1 MRDRKGP
8 VAPICNP
15 IADPARRTFVRGLAL
30 GGITAGLGLW
40 RNPAWALDAAS
51 TAQVLSGTEF
61 DLRIGALPVNL
72 TGRLRQATVVN
83 DSLPAPTLHW
93 REGDTV
99 TLRVTNTLAESSS
112 IHWHGVLLP
121 AAMDGVPGLSFNGI
135 EPGETYVYRFPVRQ
149 AGTYWYHSHSGL
161 QAQTGIYGAIVIE
174 PRTPDPVVFDR
185 DYVVMLSDW
194 TDENPGRVVAKLK
207 NQSDYYNFGQR
218 TAGDFL
224 RDVRRDGFSSTVA
237 DRRMWGQ
244 MRMNPMD
251 LADVSAYTYT
261 YLLNG
266 KPPAA
271 NWTGLFSPGE
281 RIRLRFINAGA
292 MTIFD
297 VRIPGLQMTVV
308 GADGQPVKA
317 VTVDEFRISA
327 GETYD
332 VIVTPDRD
340 QAYTLFAQS
349 MDRSGFAAGTLAPR
363 TGMRAVVPV
372 PDPRVPLSMAD
383 MGHAMPADPGG
394 AMDHSA
400 MDHSMHGEH
409 AGHDMSAMQGEAMP
423 AAITHAATEF
433 GPGVDMRV
441 DYPSTRLDDPGVGL
455 RANGRRVLTYAD
467 LESSFADP
475 DGREPDR
482 TIELHVTGN
491 MERYMWSFD
500 GIPMEAAGPIR
511 LTHGERIRVVLV
523 NDTMMDHPIHLH
535 GMWSD
540 LEDEAGA
547 FRVRK
552 HTINI
557 KAGQKLRYRVTAD
570 AFGRWAYH
578 CHLALHMA
586 GIFRVVIVDR
596 DGADGSDH
604 GGHHHG

>member
-1 MRDRKGP
+1 MHDTKGP
-8 VAPICNP
+8 VAPVCNP

-40 RNPAWALDAAS
+40 RSPAFALDGQYAPEI
-51 TAQVLSGTEF
+51 LRGTDF
-61 DLRIGALPVNL
+61 DLRIGALPVNI
-72 TGRLRQATVVN
+72 TGRQRLATVVN
-83 DSLPAPTLHW
+83 DSLPAPTLYW

-99 TLRVTNTLAESSS
+99 TLRVTNNLAESSS

-135 EPGETYVYRFPVRQ
+135 EPGETFVYRFPVRQ

-161 QAQTGIYGAIVIE
+161 QEQTGVYGAIVIE
-174 PRTPDPVVFDR
+174 PRTPDPVPADR
-185 DYVVMLSDW
+185 DYVVVLSDW
-194 TDENPGRVVAKLK
+194 TDENPARVAAKLK
-207 NQSDYYNFGQR
+207 KQSDYYNFGKR

-224 RDVRRDGFSSTVA
+224 RDVRRDGFFTTVA
-237 DRRMWGQ
+237 ERRMWGG

-251 LADVSAYTYT
+251 LADVSGYTYT

-297 VRIPGLQMTVV
+297 VRIPGLQLTVV
-308 GADGQPVKA
+308 GADGQPVDP

-332 VIVTPDRD
+332 VIVAPEKD

-363 TGMRAVVPV
+363 AGMRAVVPV
-372 PDPRVPLSMAD
+372 PDPRVPLTMAD
-383 MGHAMPADPGG
+383 MGHAMPAGSGDGMDHST
-394 AMDHSA
+394 MDHSA
-400 MDHSMHGEH
+400 HGEH
-409 AGHDMSAMQGEAMP
+409 AGHDMSAMQGSAVP
-423 AAITHAATEF
+423 ATIHHAPTEY
-433 GPGVDMRV
+433 GPAVDMRV
-441 DYPSTRLDDPGVGL
+441 DQPSTRLDDPGVGL
-455 RANGRRVLTYAD
+455 RDNGRRVLTYAD
-467 LESSFADP
+467 LASRFADP
-475 DGREPDR
+475 DGREPGR

-491 MERYMWSFD
+491 MERYRWSFN
-500 GIPMEAAGPIR
+500 GQTMEEAGPIR
-511 LTHGERIRVVLV
+511 LTHGERIRFLLV

-540 LEDEAGA
+540 LEDETGA
-547 FRVRK
+547 FKVRK

-557 KAGQKLRYRVTAD
+557 KAGQQLSYRVTAD

-596 DGADGSDH
+596 EGADAADH
-604 GGHHHG
+604 GGHQHG

>member
-1 MRDRKGP
+1 MHDKKGR

-15 IADPARRTFVRGLAL
+15 IADPGRRTFVRGLAL

-40 RNPAWALDAAS
+40 RNPAWALDARG
-51 TAQVLSGTEF
+51 TPQILSGTEF
-61 DLRIGALPVNL
+61 DLRLGASPVNI
-72 TGRLRQATVVN
+72 TGQPRLATLIN
-83 DSLPAPTLHW
+83 DSLPGPTL
-93 REGDTV
+93 RFRDGDTV
-99 TLRVTNTLAESSS
+99 TVRVTNNLAESSS
-112 IHWHGVLLP
+112 MHWHGVLVP
-121 AAMDGVPGLSFNGI
+121 AAMDGVPGLSYDGI
-135 EPGETYVYRFPVRQ
+135 GPGETFVYRFPVRQ
-149 AGTYWYHSHSGL
+149 TGTYWYHSHSGL
-161 QAQTGIYGAIVIE
+161 QEQTGIYGAIVIE
-174 PRTPDPVVFDR
+174 PRTPDPVACDR

-194 TDENPGRVVAKLK
+194 TDENPARVVAKLK
-207 NQSDYYNFGQR
+207 KQSDYYNHGQR

-224 RDVRRDGFSSTVA
+224 GDVRRDGFFATVA
-237 DRRMWGQ
+237 ERRMWGA

-251 LADVSAYTYT
+251 MADVSGCTYT

-297 VRIPGLQMTVV
+297 VRIPGLQMTVI
-308 GADGQPVKA
+308 GTDGQPVRPVA
-317 VTVDEFRISA
+317 VDEFRISA

-332 VIVTPDRD
+332 VIVTPDQD

-363 TGMRAVVPV
+363 AGMSAVVPV
-372 PDPRVPLSMAD
+372 PDRRVPLTMAD
-383 MGHAMPADPGG
+383 MGHAMPADSGA

-400 MDHSMHGEH
+400 HSMH
-409 AGHDMSAMQGEAMP
+409 AGHDMSAMEGGGAP
-423 AAITHAATEF
+423 AVITHAATEF

-441 DYPSTRLDDPGVGL
+441 DQPSTRLDDPGVGL
-455 RANGRRVLTYAD
+455 RDNGRRVLTYAD
-467 LESSFADP
+467 LESVYDDP
-475 DGREPDR
+475 DGREPGR

-500 GIPMEAAGPIR
+500 GIPMEEAGPIR
-511 LTHGERIRVVLV
+511 LIHGERIRVVLV

-535 GMWSD
+535 GLWSD

-547 FRVRK
+547 FKVRK

-557 KAGQKLRYRVTAD
+557 KAGQKLSYRVAAD

-596 DGADGSDH
+596 DGADAGGH

>member
-1 MRDRKGP
+1 MRDTKGR
-8 VAPICNP
+8 VAPTRNP

-40 RNPAWALDAAS
+40 RNPAWALDAQS
-51 TAQVLSGTEF
+51 TPEILSGTEF
-61 DLRIGALPVNL
+61 DLRIGELPVNL
-72 TGRLRQATVVN
+72 TGRSRYATVIN
-83 DSLPAPTLHW
+83 DSLPAPTLYW

-99 TLRVTNTLAESSS
+99 TLRVTNNLAESTSV
-112 IHWHGVLLP
+112 HWHGVLLP
-121 AAMDGVPGLSFNGI
+121 AAMDGVPGLSYNGI
-135 EPGETYVYRFPVRQ
+135 EPGETFVYRFPVRQ

-161 QAQTGIYGAIVIE
+161 QAQTGIYGAIVIA
-174 PRTPDPVVFDR
+174 PRTPDPFACDR

-194 TDENPGRVVAKLK
+194 TDENPARVLAKLK
-207 NQSDYYNFGQR
+207 SQSDYYNFWQR

-224 RDVRRDGFSSTVA
+224 SDVGRDGFSTTVA
-237 DRRMWGQ
+237 NRRMWGQ
-244 MRMNPMD
+244 MRMNPTD

-261 YLLNG
+261 YMLNG

-271 NWTGLFSPGE
+271 NWTGIFNPGE
-281 RIRLRFINAGA
+281 RIRLRLINAGA

-308 GADGQPVKA
+308 GADGQPVNP
-317 VTVDEFRISA
+317 VTVDELRISA

-332 VIVTPDRD
+332 VIVTPDQD

-363 TGMRAVVPV
+363 AGMHAVVPV
-372 PDPRVPLSMAD
+372 PDPRVPLTMAD
-383 MGHAMPADPGG
+383 MGHVMSVDAGG
-394 AMDHSA
+394 VMDHA
-400 MDHSMHGEH
+400 MHDEH
-409 AGHDMSAMQGEAMP
+409 AGHDMSAMQGGAAP
-423 AAITHAATEF
+423 AVITHAATEF

-441 DYPSTRLDDPGVGL
+441 DQPSTRLDDPGVGL
-455 RANGRRVLTYAD
+455 RDNGRRVLTYAD
-467 LESSFADP
+467 LESVFDDP
-475 DGREPDR
+475 DGREPGR

-500 GIPMEAAGPIR
+500 GITMEVAGPIR

-540 LEDEAGA
+540 LEDETGA
-547 FRVRK
+547 FKVRK

-557 KAGQKLRYRVTAD
+557 RAGQKLSYRVTAD

-596 DGADGSDH
+596 EGADTSDH
-604 GGHHHG
+604 GGHNHG

>member
-1 MRDRKGP
+1 MRDTKGP
-8 VAPICNP
+8 VAPVCNP
-15 IADPARRTFVRGLAL
+15 IADPARRTFVRGLAI

-40 RNPAWALDAAS
+40 RSPAFALDGQY
-51 TAQVLSGTEF
+51 TPEILRGTDF
-61 DLRIGALPVNL
+61 DLRIGALPVNI
-72 TGRLRQATVVN
+72 TGRQRLATVVN
-83 DSLPAPTLHW
+83 DSLPAPTLYW

-99 TLRVTNTLAESSS
+99 TLRVTNNLADSSS

-135 EPGETYVYRFPVRQ
+135 EPGETFVYRFPVRQ

-161 QAQTGIYGAIVIE
+161 QEQTGVYGAIVIE
-174 PRTPDPVVFDR
+174 PRSPDPVQADR
-185 DYVVMLSDW
+185 DYVVVLSDW
-194 TDENPGRVVAKLK
+194 TDENPARVVAKLK
-207 NQSDYYNFGQR
+207 KQSDYYNFGKR

-224 RDVRRDGFSSTVA
+224 RDVRRDGFFTTVA
-237 DRRMWGQ
+237 ERRMWGQ

-251 LADVSAYTYT
+251 LADVSGYTYT

-297 VRIPGLQMTVV
+297 VRIPGLQLTVV
-308 GADGQPVKA
+308 GTDGQPVDP

-332 VIVTPDRD
+332 VIVVPDKD
-340 QAYTLFAQS
+340 QAYTLYAQS

-363 TGMRAVVPV
+363 AGMRAVVPV
-372 PDPRVPLSMAD
+372 PDPRVPLTMAD
-383 MGHAMPADPGG
+383 MGHAMPAGSGDGMDHST
-394 AMDHSA
+394 MDHSA
-400 MDHSMHGEH
+400 HGEH
-409 AGHDMSAMQGEAMP
+409 AGHDMSAMQDSAAP
-423 AAITHAATEF
+423 ATIHHAPTEY
-433 GPGVDMRV
+433 GPAVDMRV
-441 DYPSTRLDDPGVGL
+441 DQPSTRLDDPGVGL
-455 RANGRRVLTYAD
+455 RDNGRRVLTYAD
-467 LESSFADP
+467 LASRFADP
-475 DGREPDR
+475 DGREPGR

-491 MERYMWSFD
+491 MERYRWSFN
-500 GIPMEAAGPIR
+500 GQTMEEAGPIR
-511 LTHGERIRVVLV
+511 LTHGERIRFLLV

-540 LEDEAGA
+540 LEDETGA
-547 FRVRK
+547 FKVRK

-557 KAGQKLRYRVTAD
+557 KAGQQLSYRVTAD

-596 DGADGSDH
+596 DGADAADH
-604 GGHHHG
+604 GGHQHG

>member
-1 MRDRKGP
+1 MHDMKGR
-8 VAPICNP
+8 VTPICNP

-40 RNPAWALDAAS
+40 RNPAWALDAQG
-51 TAQVLSGTEF
+51 TPEILGGTEF

-72 TGRLRQATVVN
+72 TGRQRLATVIN
-83 DSLPAPTLHW
+83 DSLPAPTLRW

-99 TLRVTNTLAESSS
+99 TLRVTNNLAESSS
-112 IHWHGVLLP
+112 IHWHGVVLP
-121 AAMDGVPGLSFNGI
+121 AAMDGVPGLSFDGI
-135 EPGETYVYRFPVRQ
+135 EPGETFVYRFPVRQ

-161 QAQTGIYGAIVIE
+161 QSQTGIYGAIVIE
-174 PRTPDPVVFDR
+174 PRTPDPVACDR

-194 TDENPGRVVAKLK
+194 TDENPARVVAKLK
-207 NQSDYYNFGQR
+207 KQSDYYNFGQR
-218 TAGDFL
+218 TVGDFL
-224 RDVRRDGFSSTVA
+224 RDVRRDGFSATVA
-237 DRRMWGQ
+237 ERRMWGQ

-251 LADVSAYTYT
+251 MADVSGYTYT

-271 NWTGLFSPGE
+271 NWTGIFSPGE

-292 MTIFD
+292 ATIFD

-308 GADGQPVKA
+308 GADGQPVKPVA
-317 VTVDEFRISA
+317 VDEFRISA

-332 VIVTPDRD
+332 VIVTPGQD

-372 PDPRVPLSMAD
+372 PDPRVPLSMTD
-383 MGHAMPADPGG
+383 MGHAMSADLR
-394 AMDHSA
+394 AEHD
-400 MDHSMHGEH
+400 EH
-409 AGHDMSAMQGEAMP
+409 AGHDMSAMQGSAAP
-423 AAITHAATEF
+423 AGITHAATEF
-433 GPGVDMRV
+433 GPLVDMRA
-441 DYPSTRLDDPGVGL
+441 DQPSTRLDDPGVGL
-455 RANGRRVLTYAD
+455 RDNGRRVLSYAD
-467 LESSFADP
+467 LDSTFADP
-475 DGREPDR
+475 DGREPGR

-491 MERYMWSFD
+491 MDRYAWSFN
-500 GIPMEAAGPIR
+500 GVKMEEAGPIR
-511 LTHGERIRVVLV
+511 LMHGERVRFLLV

-540 LEDEAGA
+540 LEDEAGG
-547 FRVRK
+547 FKLRK

-557 KAGQKLRYRVTAD
+557 KAGQKLSYRVTAD
-570 AFGRWAYH
+570 AFGRWAFH

-596 DGADGSDH
+596 EGADASDH

>member
-1 MRDRKGP
+1 MHDTKGR

-40 RNPAWALDAAS
+40 RNPAWALDAQG
-51 TAQVLSGTEF
+51 TPQILSGTEF
-61 DLRIGALPVNL
+61 DLRLGASPVNI
-72 TGRLRQATVVN
+72 TGQPRLATLIN
-83 DSLPAPTLHW
+83 DSLPGPTL
-93 REGDTV
+93 RFRDGDTV
-99 TLRVTNTLAESSS
+99 TVRVTNNLAESSS
-112 IHWHGVLLP
+112 MHWHGVLVP
-121 AAMDGVPGLSFNGI
+121 AAMDGVPGLSYDGI
-135 EPGETYVYRFPVRQ
+135 GPGETFVYRFSIHQ
-149 AGTYWYHSHSGL
+149 TGTYWYHSHSGL
-161 QAQTGIYGAIVIE
+161 QEQTGIYGAIVIE
-174 PRTPDPVVFDR
+174 PRTPDPVACDR

-194 TDENPGRVVAKLK
+194 TDESPARVVAKLK
-207 NQSDYYNFGQR
+207 KQSDYYNYGQR

-224 RDVRRDGFSSTVA
+224 GDVRRDGFFATVA
-237 DRRMWGQ
+237 ERRMWGE

-251 LADVSAYTYT
+251 MADVSGYTYT

-266 KPPAA
+266 NPPAA

-297 VRIPGLQMTVV
+297 VRIPGLQMTVI
-308 GADGQPVKA
+308 GTDGQPVKA

-332 VIVTPDRD
+332 VIVTPDQD

-363 TGMRAVVPV
+363 AGMRAVVPV
-372 PDPRVPLSMAD
+372 PDRRVPLTMAD
-383 MGHAMPADPGG
+383 MGHAMSADSGG

-400 MDHSMHGEH
+400 HGEH
-409 AGHDMSAMQGEAMP
+409 AGHDMSAMEGSGAP
-423 AAITHAATEF
+423 AVITHAATEF

-441 DYPSTRLDDPGVGL
+441 DQPSTRLDDPGVGL
-455 RANGRRVLTYAD
+455 RDNGRRVLTYAD
-467 LESSFADP
+467 LESVYDDP
-475 DGREPDR
+475 DGREPGR

-500 GIPMEAAGPIR
+500 GIPMEEAGPIR
-511 LTHGERIRVVLV
+511 LIHGERIRVVLV

-535 GMWSD
+535 GLWSD

-547 FRVRK
+547 FKVRK

-557 KAGQKLRYRVTAD
+557 KAGQKLSYRVAAD

-596 DGADGSDH
+596 DGPDASEH

>member
-1 MRDRKGP
+1 MDNTKGR
-8 VAPICNP
+8 VAPIHNP

-30 GGITAGLGLW
+30 GSITAGLGLW
-40 RNPAWALDAAS
+40 RNPAWALPAGPGPEI
-51 TAQVLSGTEF
+51 LSGTEF

-72 TGRLRQATVVN
+72 TGRQRLATAVN
-83 DSLPAPTLHW
+83 DSLPGPTLYW
-93 REGDTV
+93 REGDEV
-99 TLRVTNTLAESSS
+99 TLRVTNNLAESTSV
-112 IHWHGVLLP
+112 HWHGILLP
-121 AAMDGVPGLSFNGI
+121 AAMDGVPGLSYDGI
-135 EPGETYVYRFPVRQ
+135 EPGETFVYRFPIRQ

-161 QAQTGIYGAIVIE
+161 QEQTGIYGAIVIE
-174 PRTPDPVVFDR
+174 PRTPDPVACDR

-194 TDENPGRVVAKLK
+194 TDEDPARVVAKLK
-207 NQSDYYNFGQR
+207 KQSDYYNFGQR
-218 TAGDFL
+218 TVGDFL
-224 RDVRRDGFSSTVA
+224 SDVRRDGLSATVA

-251 LADVSAYTYT
+251 MADVSGYTYT

-271 NWTGLFSPGE
+271 NWTGIFSPGE

-308 GADGQPVKA
+308 GTDGQPVKA

-332 VIVTPDRD
+332 VIVTPDQD

-363 TGMRAVVPV
+363 MGMRAVVPV
-372 PDPRVPLSMAD
+372 PDPRVPLTMTD
-383 MGHAMPADPGG
+383 MGHAMSTDPTGKV
-394 AMDHSA
+394 
-400 MDHSMHGEH
+400 DHSMHDEH
-409 AGHDMSAMQGEAMP
+409 AGHDMSAMQDGAVP
-423 AAITHAATEF
+423 AGITHVSTEF
-433 GPGVDMRV
+433 GPLVDMRA
-441 DYPSTRLDDPGVGL
+441 DQPSMRLADPGVGL
-455 RANGRRVLTYAD
+455 RGNGRRVLSYAD
-467 LESSFADP
+467 LESAFADP
-475 DGREPDR
+475 DGREPGR

-491 MERYMWSFD
+491 MDRYAWSFN
-500 GIPMEAAGPIR
+500 GVTMEEAGPIR
-511 LTHGERIRVVLV
+511 LKHGERIRFLLV

-540 LEDEAGA
+540 LEDEAGG
-547 FRVRK
+547 FKVRK

-557 KAGQKLRYRVTAD
+557 KAGQKLSYRVTAD

-586 GIFRVVIVDR
+586 GIFRVVIVDN
-596 DGADGSDH
+596 DVADGGDH
-604 GGHHHG
+604 GGHQHG